1 MVANCDMLRS
11 VVATLIRDGVTHR
24 VTIAVQKRLKDA
36 WLKDARL
43 KDARLKDAL
52 CERANQK

>member
-1 MVANCDMLRS
+1 VVANCDMLRS

-36 WLKDARL
+36 WLKDA
-43 KDARLKDAL
+43 L

>member
-1 MVANCDMLRS
+1 MLRS
-11 VVATLIRDGVTHR
+11 VVATLILIRDGVMHR
-24 VTIAVQKRLKDA
+24 VTIPVQKRLKDA

-43 KDARLKDAL
+43 KDAL